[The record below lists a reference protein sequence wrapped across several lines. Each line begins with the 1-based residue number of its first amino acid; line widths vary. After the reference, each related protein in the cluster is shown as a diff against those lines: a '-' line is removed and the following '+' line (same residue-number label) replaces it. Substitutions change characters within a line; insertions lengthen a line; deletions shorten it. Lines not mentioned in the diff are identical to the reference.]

1 VKLLP
6 AGPAHEREGGRGR
19 EGMAAAGFLLAVALG
34 LAAAS
39 SPAGAGTV
47 VVLRSRALG
56 VYDSLA
62 AGFRAS
68 YRGSVADLV
77 LGEADDPALGSRIAA
92 LHPDVVVAV
101 GLRAALFTR
110 DQLARTPLVF
120 CAVQQPER
128 RGLQGVWV
136 TGVSGDVP
144 PETELAA
151 LKTAA
156 PDVRRVVL
164 FYGRGSGAP
173 FARAARAAAASLEL
187 ELIEVPLADLSELA
201 GAVRGATEGA
211 DALWLP
217 PDPVVAAPEAFHF
230 LLKLSLDRRIPLL
243 TFSDAL
249 VRAGALAAACPDFNV
264 VGEQLAEIVRRIQ
277 AGERPGDIPVS
288 RARRVRWWFNRS
300 TARALG
306 RELPLV
312 AVKGG
317 EVVP

>member
-1 VKLLP
+1 
-6 AGPAHEREGGRGR
+6 
-19 EGMAAAGFLLAVALG
+19 ALG
-34 LAAAS
+34 LAAAP
-39 SPAGAGTV
+39 SPAGAGTG

-92 LHPDVVVAV
+92 LHPGVVVSGA
-101 GLRAALFTR
+101 LRAALF
-110 DQLARTPLVF
+110 
-120 CAVQQPER
+120 
-128 RGLQGVWV
+128 
-136 TGVSGDVP
+136 
-144 PETELAA
+144 
-151 LKTAA
+151 
-156 PDVRRVVL
+156 
-164 FYGRGSGAP
+164 
-173 FARAARAAAASLEL
+173 
-187 ELIEVPLADLSELA
+187 
-201 GAVRGATEGA
+201 
-211 DALWLP
+211 P
-217 PDPVVAAPEAFHF
+217 PDPLVAAPEAFHF

-300 TARALG
+300 
-306 RELPLV
+306 
-312 AVKGG
+312 
-317 EVVP
+317 

>member
-1 VKLLP
+1 MKLLP
-6 AGPAHEREGGRGR
+6 AGPAHER

-34 LAAAS
+34 LAAAP

-77 LGEADDPALGSRIAA
+77 LGETDDPALGSRIAA

-217 PDPVVAAPEAFHF
+217 PDPVVAASPC
-230 LLKLSLDRRIPLL
+230 SRSPTRWCGPGRWPP
-243 TFSDAL
+243 
-249 VRAGALAAACPDFNV
+249 RAPISTWSGSSSPRSSAASRPASARATSRCP
-264 VGEQLAEIVRRIQ
+264 GRGGC
-277 AGERPGDIPVS
+277 AGGS
-288 RARRVRWWFNRS
+288 TAARRERW
-300 TARALG
+300 
-306 RELPLV
+306 V
-312 AVKGG
+312 ASSR
-317 EVVP
+317 

>member
-1 VKLLP
+1 VKFLP
-6 AGPAHEREGGRGR
+6 TGPARESDGMGEGR
-19 EGMAAAGFLLAVALG
+19 AAAGLLLAVALG
-34 LAAAS
+34 LAVAP

-56 VYDSLA
+56 VYDSLV

-77 LGEADDPALGSRIAA
+77 LGDEDDPALGRRIAA
-92 LHPDVVVAV
+92 LHPDAVVAV

-120 CAVQQPER
+120 CAVQRPDR

-144 PETELAA
+144 PAAELAG
-151 LKTAA
+151 LKAAA

-173 FARAARAAAASLEL
+173 FARAARAAAASLGL

-201 GAVRGATEGA
+201 GAGRGGAERA
-211 DALWLP
+211 DALWMP
-217 PDPVVAAPEAFHF
+217 PDPVIAAPEAFQF
-230 LLKLSLDRRIPLL
+230 LLRLSLDRRIPLL
-243 TFSDAL
+243 TFSEAL
-249 VRAGALAAACPDFNV
+249 VRAGALAGACPDFNV

-277 AGERPGDIPVS
+277 AGERPGDIPVTT
-288 RARRVRWWFNRS
+288 ARRVRWWFNRS

-306 RELPLV
+306 RELPPL
-312 AVKGG
+312 AVRGG